1 MERKFKPKSEKF
13 GNKFKPKFN
22 KFNNDDKPKLKTL
35 ELEEHQIHKFKRS
48 SNIINKQN
56 VETRFF
62 RNKYGRQEHKFK
74 YAVNQAARA
83 EVLLNEDEGYLVAE
97 EGEETT
103 EFTQDDIKKA
113 VDITS
118 AAKSFKLNLEQ
129 FGPYRVNYTRNGRHL
144 LMGGKKG
151 HLAAFDWISKKL
163 YCEFS
168 VMEEIF
174 DVKWLHL
181 ETLFAVAQKKWVHF
195 YDNKGIEI
203 HCVKKMYNVNQLEF
217 LPFHFLLASGSNDGY
232 LKWLDVSIGEMVTEF
247 KSTED
252 RIQVMK
258 QNPSNAV
265 IAVGGAKGVVSFWS
279 PSMREPLV
287 RVLCHPSPI
296 TGVAFSP
303 SGDKMVTTGVDRRIK
318 LWDVRTFK
326 DPIAEYI
333 TRTPVN
339 HVSMSQK
346 NSLAI
351 ALGNVCEVLNISST
365 GSIKSIHPYLR
376 HIEDGPISDLEF
388 VVSILIFIYQTL
400 LHFS

>member
-1 MERKFKPKSEKF
+1 MQKDFKFKSKKF
-13 GNKFKPKFN
+13 GDKFKPKFN
-22 KFNNDDKPKLKTL
+22 KFKSEEKPKLKTL
-35 ELEEHQIHKFKRS
+35 DLEEDQIEKFKRT
-48 SNIINKQN
+48 SNKINKRN
-56 VETRFF
+56 VETKFF
-62 RNKYGRQEHKFK
+62 RNKFGKQEQKFK
-74 YAVNQAARA
+74 YAVKQAARA
-83 EVLLNEDEGYLVAE
+83 EVLLNEDEGFLIPD

-103 EFTQDDIKKA
+103 EFTQEDIKQA

-118 AAKSFKLNLEQ
+118 AAKSFKLNLEE

-151 HLAAFDWISKKL
+151 HIAAFDWISKKL

-232 LKWLDVSIGEMVTEF
+232 LKWLDVSIGEMVTEY

-252 RIQVMK
+252 RIKIMK

-265 IAVGGAKGVVSFWS
+265 ISVGGAKGVVSFYS
-279 PSMREPLV
+279 PAVREPLIK
-287 RVLCHPSPI
+287 VLCHPSPI
-296 TGVAFSP
+296 TGIAFS
-303 SGDKMVTTGVDRRIK
+303 SAGDKMVTTGVDRRIK

-333 TRTPVN
+333 TRSPVN
-339 HVSMSQK
+339 HISMSQK

-351 ALGNVCEVLNISST
+351 ALGNVCEVLNIST
-365 GSIKSIHPYLR
+365 MGSIQSINPYLR
-376 HIEDGPISDLEF
+376 NIEDGAISDLEF
-388 VVSILIFIYQTL
+388 VVSIFIK
-400 LHFS
+400 FAICVSS